1 MPVTPT
7 IDFKLDAILAKITR
21 IEKRMINLSPLVAQ
35 VDATV
40 ATMADAVVLIQSH
53 VAELAKAREVDAD
66 SAVVDSIISKLKV
79 ATDDLRS
86 KLQAL
91 AHPVAPVAPVAPV
104 IEPEAPEH
112 Q

>member
-1 MPVTPT
+1 MPTLT
-7 IDFKLDAILAKITR
+7 IDFKLDAILARITR

-40 ATMADAVVLIQSH
+40 ATMADAVEVIRVH

-66 SAVVDSIISKLKV
+66 SAVIDEIIAKLKSK
-79 ATDDLRS
+79 TDELRVS
-86 KLQAL
+86 LQSA
-91 AHPVAPVAPVAPV
+91 ARPVAPVADHPVDT
-104 IEPEAPEH
+104 